1 MQHYSIVRHYDGHTI
16 TYREDGW
23 FNATEAAAKYR
34 KRPGDWTKLPE
45 AKRYIAALQRSFRGE
60 KIPLLK
66 IQRGGKGH
74 SDSTW
79 MHPKLA
85 VTFSR
90 WLDDD
95 FAVWCD
101 MQIDDIIR
109 NKQDWTKLRHMS
121 VASAKFLH
129 ATIKETREEAGKEL
143 KDRHFMCEHKLVNY
157 LLTGKFE
164 GLKRDTLQ
172 GWQLDFIGHF
182 DMRDGALMLKGLDYQ
197 QRKTLL
203 TSEAVV
209 WKTANRHRIDAAN
222 ELSLI
227 AA

>member
-1 MQHYSIVRHYDGHTI
+1 MQHYNIIRHYDGHTI

-23 FNATEAAAKYR
+23 FNATEAAAKYD
-34 KRPGDWTKLPE
+34 KRTSKWLELPE
-45 AKRYIAALQRSFRGE
+45 TTRYIDALAKFLNVRKSDLYKTKPGRH
-60 KIPLLK
+60 
-66 IQRGGKGH
+66 GGG
-74 SDSTW
+74 TW

-85 VTFSR
+85 VAFAR

-129 ATIKETREEAGKEL
+129 ATIKETREEAGKDL
-143 KDRHFMCEHKLVNY
+143 KDHHFMCEHKLVNY

-164 GLKRDTLQ
+164 GLNRDALH

-182 DMRDGALMLKGLDYQ
+182 DMRDGALMLKGLEYH
-197 QRKTLL
+197 QRKSIL

-209 WKTANRHRIDAAN
+209 WKSANRHRIDAAN
-222 ELSLI
+222 DSALI